1 MQYPLNII
9 EVEHITDGGV
19 DGWCIRIDEQI
30 LYEND
35 DDSERVRMG

>member
-19 DGWCIRIDEQI
+19 DGWCIRIENK
-30 LYEND
+30 YESG
-35 DDSERVRMG
+35 DDSESVRMG